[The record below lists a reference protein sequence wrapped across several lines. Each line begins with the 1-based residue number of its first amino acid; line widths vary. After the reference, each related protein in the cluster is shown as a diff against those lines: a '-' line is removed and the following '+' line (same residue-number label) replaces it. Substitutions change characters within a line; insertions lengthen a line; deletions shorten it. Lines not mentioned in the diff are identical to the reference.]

1 MKRVSGIGGVSLNHL
16 SFRANAEKS
25 LKLARQA
32 RTKTDKFATLRFTIQ
47 KMGGEGFEPPTL
59 SV

>member
-1 MKRVSGIGGVSLNHL
+1 MSKVNVASPSSRPT
-16 SFRANAEKS
+16 
-25 LKLARQA
+25 ARI
-32 RTKTDKFATLRFTIQ
+32 TNYNSSPLLTE